1 MKVAVFGSGG
11 YIGQRLVARLVGEQL
26 QVVRYSSGEGHLF
39 DPASGVMREHVALP
53 TGTNCVVYLS
63 QSPKNRHM
71 PDAAG
76 HLWGVN
82 VVSAI
87 RVAALARQAGVRRF
101 IYASTGNVYQP
112 GFGLLREDSP
122 VRRDDWYALS
132 KVQAEEA
139 LALFKNDMSML
150 SMRIFGVYGPNQTGR
165 LVPNLVQSVRAGLP
179 IRVDPH
185 PTDSSDNGG
194 LRVSLCYIDD
204 AVQILSRLIASQLD
218 GVINIAGPEVRSVSD
233 IARAIGEKLGLSPR
247 LETASSPRAFDLMAD
262 ITRLVEVCQP
272 KFTSFEDGLRVVLN
286 PNGA

>member
-11 YIGQRLVARLVGEQL
+11 YIGQRLVARLVGEQV
-26 QVVRYSSGEGHLF
+26 QVVRYSSGAGDLF
-39 DPASGVMREHVALP
+39 DPATGVLREHVELP

-87 RVAALARQAGVRRF
+87 RVAALARQAGVRQF

-185 PTDSSDNGG
+185 PTDNSDNGG

-218 GVINIAGPEVRSVSD
+218 GLINIAGPEVLSVSD
-233 IARAIGEKLGLSPR
+233 IACAIGEQLGHSPR
-247 LETASSPRAFDLMAD
+247 LETASTPRAFDLMAD
-262 ITRLVEVCQP
+262 ITRLVAVCQP
-272 KFTSFEDGLRVVLN
+272 KFTPFEDGLRVVLN
-286 PNGA
+286 WNGA